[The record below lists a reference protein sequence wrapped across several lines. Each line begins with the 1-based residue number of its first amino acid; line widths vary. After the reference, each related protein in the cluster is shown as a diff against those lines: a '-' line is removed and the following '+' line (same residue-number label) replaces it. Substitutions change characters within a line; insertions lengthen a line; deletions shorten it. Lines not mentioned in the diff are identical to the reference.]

1 MQKTNL
7 ETEETKS
14 KEAESFRIY
23 EEIKIATVHN
33 CITVL

>member
-1 MQKTNL
+1 MPKTNL

-23 EEIKIATVHN
+23 EETIKN
-33 CITVL
+33 CYCT